1 MASMTLRSVPFANWD
16 EWILVRNGIY
26 ANNFVQKSEAL
37 KIISIW
43 RARGSLPH
51 SIDLTGQIV
60 EVQNQDP
67 QYSQEAKDKHS
78 FINRNSQAENLR
90 LLYSIVIVRSVN
102 GIVEPNQQS
111 YFAQSISVIA
121 ERLGLP
127 GWIVELRHDATH
139 KQLPSLSV
147 LRAAGEYLL
156 NWYQQNY
163 WDPQLNLLQTLNQS
177 CLPLKYIQNKDNAK
191 NTSSNTNYTPQE
203 ENDMW
208 IQTLSKN
215 MNSSSFLI
223 DIFLPFF
230 TSAVIKVPLSSWYYS
245 EEKEISYCFQ
255 KLTNSQLSTW
265 NPVLQSISYMK
276 ESWIDACLCRFIL
289 MFVEFMEYFL
299 CLKEKNAALEKPST
313 AVVEK
318 GFQMKLVLF
327 WFVQLMK
334 LENQQP
340 SFPFQASSSP
350 SIQSPQSN
358 NQQQQPKKKKRRSL
372 QRAASNN
379 SLSSLNSGDVNAS
392 GMVNVPPMK
401 VLLAWKRKE
410 FLSSMKYQILSLSSL
425 PASQSQKS
433 YYETEMKLLLE
444 LIDCSLV
451 RNTSEPK
458 EVEEE
463 KKILFQNVRNHIQ
476 GGKADQE
483 TDLLITDEKEM
494 DLSDENDKNEGRDDS
509 DEGKLGMSP
518 SSEKK
523 RTTSSEE
530 VLENDKKKVK
540 ISESIESTQATQS
553 DRKNDDYL
561 TYLQQSSSSSLGV
574 FRCHNFPL
582 WPLGLMPGKYDCNH
596 LLRIEEEVVD
606 Q

>member
-16 EWILVRNGIY
+16 EWILVRNGVY

-78 FINRNSQAENLR
+78 FINLNSQAENLR

-147 LRAAGEYLL
+147 LRSAGEYLL

-191 NTSSNTNYTPQE
+191 STSSNPNYTPQE
-203 ENDMW
+203 ENDIW

-230 TSAVIKVPLSSWYYS
+230 VSAVIKVPLSSWYYS
-245 EEKEISYCFQ
+245 EEKELSYCFQ
-255 KLTNSQLSTW
+255 KLMNSQLSTW

-299 CLKEKNAALEKPST
+299 SLSEENAALEKPSSAT
-313 AVVEK
+313 VEK

-334 LENQQP
+334 LENQQAP
-340 SFPFQASSSP
+340 FPFQASSNP
-350 SIQSPQSN
+350 SILSPQSN
-358 NQQQQPKKKKRRSL
+358 NQQQQQQPKKKKRRSL

-379 SLSSLNSGDVNAS
+379 SLSSLNSGDNKD
-392 GMVNVPPMK
+392 VPPMK

-425 PASQSQKS
+425 PTSQSQKNCY

-444 LIDCSLV
+444 LIDSSLV

-458 EVEEE
+458 EVEEN
-463 KKILFQNVRNHIQ
+463 KKILFQKVRNHIQ
-476 GGKADQE
+476 GGKE
-483 TDLLITDEKEM
+483 TDLLTTDEIEM
-494 DLSDENDKNEGRDDS
+494 DLSDENDKTEERNGDLEEEESQGSRSANKKRPNSS
-509 DEGKLGMSP
+509 DEL
-518 SSEKK
+518 EK
-523 RTTSSEE
+523 
-530 VLENDKKKVK
+530 DKKKVK
-540 ISESIESTQATQS
+540 ICESIKSTHQTTKS
-553 DRKNDDYL
+553 DRNDNYL
-561 TYLQQSSSSSLGV
+561 NYLQQSGSSSSLGI

-582 WPLGLMPGKYDCNH
+582 WPLGLMPGKYDCNQ
-596 LLRIEEEVVD
+596 LLRIEEEEVVD
-606 Q
+606 E